1 MEKTVDQM
9 IAEAYANGYNADQIV
24 GALVDNGYIPE
35 SQMREALAGHSSKNV
50 LDYLARQQQGKS
62 QDSILDQATRQVG
75 LLTRAVAPV
84 AAAAGTGFLAGG
96 PFGAA
101 VMGTGALLGPW

>member
-75 LLTRAVAPV
+75 L
-84 AAAAGTGFLAGG
+84 
-96 PFGAA
+96 
-101 VMGTGALLGPW
+101 